1 MTKINNRN
9 SWVGRLARLGIIGLA
24 LAAFIP
30 LSSPPALAQSTTDPV
45 VRAIGHI
52 ALTVSDIDRS
62 ISFFRDVLTFS
73 VESDHE
79 ITGESYD
86 RLYGIFGLRIR
97 AVVMR
102 LGDETIQLRQFL
114 TPRGRPMPDD
124 SRSNDRWF
132 QHMAIIVSDMDRA
145 FAHLR
150 AHKVEF
156 ASTGPQTLPSWNRSG
171 AGIKAF
177 YFRDP
182 DGHFLEVLAFPPD
195 KGAAK
200 WHAPSTRLFLGID
213 HTAIVVGDTDISLRL
228 YRDTLGMQV
237 VGESENY
244 GVEQDHLNHVFGA
257 RLRITTLRA
266 QAGPAIEFLEYITP
280 RDGRPYPADS
290 RPSDVWEWAVQLQV
304 NDIAS
309 ATRDVRDA
317 GSSWVSPGVQE
328 ANAGDIGISRA
339 LLSRDPDGHAL
350 LFNQP

>member
-1 MTKINNRN
+1 MPR
-9 SWVGRLARLGIIGLA
+9 
-24 LAAFIP
+24 
-30 LSSPPALAQSTTDPV
+30 SSPMNLKASVFVLTLFLGVTAHRSAAQSADAPL
-45 VRAIGHI
+45 VRAVGTI
-52 ALTVSDIDRS
+52 AITVEDLDRS
-62 ISFFRDVLTFS
+62 VAFFQNVLTFERS
-73 VESDHE
+73 AENE
-79 ITGESYD
+79 FTGDTYD
-86 RLYGIFGLRIR
+86 RLYGVFGVRLRT
-97 AVVMR
+97 VDLR
-102 LGDETIQLRQFL
+102 LGDERIQLRQFL

-132 QHMAIIVSDMDRA
+132 QHIAIIVSDMEKA

-156 ASTGPQTLPSWNRSG
+156 ASTGPQTLPTWNRSA

-200 WHAPSTRLFLGID
+200 WHTPTDRLFLGID
-213 HTAIVVGDTDISLRL
+213 HTAIVVSDTDTSLRL
-228 YRDTLGMQV
+228 YRDTLGLQV

-290 RPSDVWEWAVQLQV
+290 RPTDIWEWAIHLQV
-304 NDIAS
+304 DDVAS
-309 ATRDVRDA
+309 AANNLRRA
-317 GSSWVSPGVQE
+317 GSSWVSS
-328 ANAGDIGISRA
+328 GDQSATVSETGYSRA
-339 LLSRDPDGHAL
+339 HLTRDRDGHAL
-350 LFNQP
+350 LIHQPRH